1 MLYNMSVEGSFYM
14 ASQNEKKDNF
24 KRIAEKRTEKILN
37 DLRLLGNL
45 SNTSNYE
52 YSQKDI
58 DKIFDSIENELNYTK
73 SKFNNKKRKNFTL

>member
-1 MLYNMSVEGSFYM
+1 M